1 MVFTILLC
9 YYSCFASGPFNN
21 NLSLVQNYLFEPV
34 FGHFHVFGLSDRLG
48 IPDWIFA
55 IFKQGAFVQAHSR
68 NLKMFEQ
75 FDKFWSWGQVRQHVT
90 IPQLQLRPTAE
101 KIVRV
106 CVCPWFKS
114 YDTSSHTLVLIF
126 CMELHIDKVRKL
138 TRPDFPGKI
147 CIIQ

>member
-90 IPQLQLRPTAE
+90 ILNFSWGQPSICWSVRPSVV
-101 KIVRV
+101 KI
-106 CVCPWFKS
+106 
-114 YDTSSHTLVLIF
+114 YGTSRIQIF
-126 CMELHIDKVRKL
+126 PKLGSKLEDINIRKL

-147 CIIQ
+147 WIIQ